1 MSQQAAD
8 RLSMVW
14 RQPHSGC
21 RTVAGRTHSPLREG
35 GEIRDGWICTYIRT
49 VIQRKVD
56 EFMLVLTVI
65 VLNGDGSHMVVTELH
80 SPTGICQ
87 DTELHLE

>member
-1 MSQQAAD
+1 MD
-8 RLSMVW
+8 MY
-14 RQPHSGC
+14 H
-21 RTVAGRTHSPLREG
+21 
-35 GEIRDGWICTYIRT
+35 TYM
-49 VIQRKVD
+49 QRKVD